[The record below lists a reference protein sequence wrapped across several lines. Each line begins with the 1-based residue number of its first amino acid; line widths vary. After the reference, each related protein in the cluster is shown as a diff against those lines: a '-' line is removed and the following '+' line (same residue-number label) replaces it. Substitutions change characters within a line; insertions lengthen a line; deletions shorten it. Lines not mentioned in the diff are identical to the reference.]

1 MLLFDCKFFFSIG
14 VKMWGEKKLKKALFY
29 FTFNA
34 TLTDFKISLVAEK
47 IQEN

>member
-1 MLLFDCKFFFSIG
+1 MVSKCG
-14 VKMWGEKKLKKALFY
+14 GEKFKKALCCC